1 MPLVRIR
8 RMFGLVS
15 LECSFRRRV
24 MDKVLLDAIQDDI
37 GGFRIDVFELSIMS
51 ERVRDT
57 FGT

>member
-1 MPLVRIR
+1 
-8 RMFGLVS
+8 MFGLVS